1 MASHHPQAIS
11 DNISTLLHQPSWKEW
26 DELQI
31 FVTNLPRDITTGEL
45 WSCFTREG
53 HIHKIDIKEDSRGLR
68 NGNATVSFKP
78 PPMKAFWR
86 IRPYFIRLRHGG
98 RAAVELRIDQQLHLF
113 SPSTPQHTQRK
124 SPEVMKMWA
133 NSIDFGIMY
142 DQISMMIMHTVK
154 SRAQK
159 KIEFV
164 QNMLHREIVVVFE
177 VDIKDSTT
185 GQPQFRSGPASGC
198 VRTETFRFHIPLA
211 RLSKV
216 YVTHEDAD
224 WVEFVLSLETP
235 PHFSRK
241 LPEKDT
247 HDEKA
252 RFWSEN
258 YAWYRQTD
266 IIYSPATLKSSPVAL
281 RKSKPIIDIG
291 RWKTY
296 RFSFDKAK
304 NDRIQYLLMWQA
316 LRDYNVQV
324 EPLAD
329 FKVAPNRESVVWDYI
344 DNRLSMPRTASSALR
359 DLMAA
364 DELHPIPFPVRYLLE
379 VCISHGCLSEYNLGR
394 DFVSRLR
401 LMNGCEACNLLEYIA
416 NQGKRIF
423 DPMTIFDLQVIKKP
437 ASEPQIPHYCT
448 WVRSATVTPSTI
460 YYHVPTVEISN
471 RVIRHYSE
479 HADRFL
485 RVRFTD
491 ELLER
496 KIFSTDKDTANEVF
510 TRIKRTMQNGIVIG
524 ERHYL
529 FLAFGNSQF
538 REGGAYFFAPL
549 PYLHPQQMR
558 AWMGSFTHIKSI
570 AVYAARL
577 GQCFSTTRAITGTK
591 PEVHEIEDVER
602 NGLVFTDGVGRMSPL
617 LACLVASELGIL
629 RTCPEPPSVFQFRLE
644 GCKGVLAVSAAAAP
658 KEISISIRP
667 SQHKFDA
674 VGEVLE
680 IVRWSQLAAANLNR
694 QLIIVLSALG
704 VADSVFLTKQRQQLS
719 SLEKAMTDEKTALG
733 LLQKDIDPNQMTL
746 TLAGMLLDG
755 FQQFQDPFVVSLL
768 RLWRAWSIKCL
779 KEKARILVSQGAFLF
794 GCVDETGQLRG
805 HYRTKSP
812 TEDETS
818 LPQIF
823 VQLSKDLD
831 GNDNPWVVRGPMIL
845 ARNPSLHP
853 GDIRIVYGVD
863 VAELHHFKDVI
874 VMPQTG
880 DIPLGRMCSGG
891 DLDGDDYLVFWDKE
905 LFPSEWNH
913 EPMDYTPPPKM
924 EVRRRIT
931 ADDLTSY
938 FVTYMKNDNLPTI
951 AHAHLALA
959 DFLDEGVKAPKCLQL
974 AALHSMAVD
983 YLKTGVPA
991 QLTRELRPSQWPHFM
1006 EKEHQ
1011 KQYHSRKILGKLY
1024 DEVELVGFEPA
1035 YTLTFDSRILS
1046 AYQLD
1051 QSILDDAYEVKKEY
1065 DIAVRRIMAQHD
1077 IKSDFEVWST
1087 FVLHH
1092 SRKMKDFKFHEEIGN
1107 LSASLKDRFRSRCYE
1122 KAGNDRDIKHFVGAM
1137 YTVTAEEVT
1146 LAVRERRLLEEEEEI
1161 ENLTP
1166 AKMPFI
1172 SFPWVFHDLLGKIA
1186 KDGQSKADGRKDVSL
1201 SLLVDQSDHTSKNNA
1216 VLPTHEEQDTS
1227 ETGHRVTHCGQTLEL
1242 VGGIGSELDTTE
1254 GQPVTPSSGF
1264 SEATSDS
1271 GSLID
1276 CVVPEGFSELVC
1288 NGDDKL
1294 YETDSEANEEHEELA
1309 VSEEKDADKDDQVN
1323 EEDQAIVCITP
1334 KSSAF
1339 EKLGKL
1345 IEL

>member
-1 MASHHPQAIS
+1 M
-11 DNISTLLHQPSWKEW
+11 
-26 DELQI
+26 
-31 FVTNLPRDITTGEL
+31 
-45 WSCFTREG
+45 
-53 HIHKIDIKEDSRGLR
+53 
-68 NGNATVSFKP
+68 KP
-78 PPMKAFWR
+78 FWGT
-86 IRPYFIRLRHGG
+86 RPYFIHLRHGG
-98 RAAVELRIDQQLHLF
+98 RAAIELRIERSLHL
-113 SPSTPQHTQRK
+113 SSLPSLQHPK
-124 SPEVMKMWA
+124 FPEVMKMWA
-133 NSIDFGIMY
+133 SSIDFGIMY
-142 DQISMMIMHTVK
+142 DQASMMILHTVE
-154 SRAQK
+154 SRVHK

-177 VDIKDSTT
+177 VDIKDSTG
-185 GQPQFRSGPASGC
+185 GQPQSRSGPTSGH
-198 VRTETFRFHIPLA
+198 VRAETLRFHIPLA

-216 YVTHEDAD
+216 YVTHENAD
-224 WVEFVLSLETP
+224 RIELVLSLETP
-235 PHFSRK
+235 PTFSRK

-266 IIYSPATLKSSPVAL
+266 IVYSPATLKSLPVAL

-304 NDRIQYLLMWQA
+304 NSQTQYLLMCQT
-316 LRDYNVQV
+316 LGDYNVQV

-329 FKVAPNRESVVWDYI
+329 FRIAPTRESAVWDYI
-344 DNRLSMPRTASSALR
+344 DNRLTTPQTASSALQ
-359 DLMAA
+359 DLMTA

-379 VCISHGCLSEYNLGR
+379 VCISHGCLNEYTLGR
-394 DFVSRLR
+394 DFILRLR
-401 LMNGCEACNLLEYIA
+401 FMNGSDACNLLEYIA

-423 DPMTIFDLQVIKKP
+423 DPMTVFDLQINKKP

-479 HADRFL
+479 HGDRFL

-524 ERHYL
+524 ERHYQ

-591 PEVHEIEDVER
+591 PDVHEIEDVER
-602 NGLVFTDGVGRMSPL
+602 NGMVFTDGVGRISPL

-629 RTCPEPPSVFQFRLE
+629 RTSPEPPSVFQFRLE

-658 KEISISIRP
+658 REISISIRP

-694 QLIIVLSALG
+694 QLIIVLSTLG

-755 FQQFQDPFVVSLL
+755 FQQSQDPFVVSLL

-779 KEKARILVSQGAFLF
+779 KEKARILISQGAFLF

-805 HYRTKSP
+805 HYRTKSGSK
-812 TEDETS
+812 DETS

-823 VQLSKDLD
+823 VQLSKDSD
-831 GNDNPWVVRGPMIL
+831 GNNNPRVMKGPMIL

-863 VAELHHFKDVI
+863 VTELHHLKDVI

-905 LFPSEWNH
+905 LFPPEWNH
-913 EPMDYTPPPKM
+913 EPMDYTPPPKT
-924 EVRRRIT
+924 EVSRRIT

-959 DFLDEGVKAPKCLQL
+959 DFLNEGVKAPKCLQL

-1011 KQYHSRKILGKLY
+1011 KQYQSRKILGKLY

-1035 YTLTFDSRILS
+1035 YDLTFDSRILS

-1051 QSILDDAYEVKKEY
+1051 YNILDDAYEVKKEY

-1107 LSASLKDRFRSRCYE
+1107 LSSSLKDRFRSRCYE
-1122 KAGNDRDIKHFVGAM
+1122 KAGNDRDIQHFVAAM
-1137 YTVTAEEVT
+1137 YTVTAKEVA
-1146 LAVRERRLLEEEEEI
+1146 LAVKERHLLEEEEGI
-1161 ENLTP
+1161 ENSTP
-1166 AKMPFI
+1166 ARMPFI
-1172 SFPWVFHDLLGKIA
+1172 SFPWVFHDLLCKIA
-1186 KDGQSKADGRKDVSL
+1186 KDGQSKADEKKDMYL
-1201 SLLVDQSDHTSKNNA
+1201 SLLTGQSDHTSKNNA
-1216 VLPTHEEQDTS
+1216 LLPQNEEQAIS
-1227 ETGHRVTHCGQTLEL
+1227 ETEHRITHCGETLEL
-1242 VGGIGSELDTTE
+1242 VGGIGSGLDTTE
-1254 GQPVTPSSGF
+1254 AQPVTPSSGF
-1264 SEATSDS
+1264 SEATSGA
-1271 GSLID
+1271 GSLVD
-1276 CVVPEGFSELVC
+1276 CIVPEDFSGLGC
-1288 NGDDKL
+1288 NGDDNI
-1294 YETDSEANEEHEELA
+1294 YETDSEASEEHEELA
-1309 VSEEKDADKDDQVN
+1309 VGEEKDAGKDDQVN
-1323 EEDQAIVCITP
+1323 EKDETVVCITSR
-1334 KSSAF
+1334 SSAL
-1339 EKLGKL
+1339 EKMAKL

>member
-1 MASHHPQAIS
+1 MASHHPQAVS
-11 DNISTLLHQPSWKEW
+11 DNISTLRHEPSWRDW
-26 DELQI
+26 DELQVL
-31 FVTNLPRDITTGEL
+31 VTNLPRDITTGEL
-45 WSCFTREG
+45 WSCFRREG
-53 HIHKIDIKEDSRGLR
+53 HINKIDIKEDSRGFR
-68 NGNATVSFKP
+68 NGKATVSFKP
-78 PPMKAFWR
+78 PPMKAFWG
-86 IRPYFIRLRHGG
+86 IRPYFVHLRHGG
-98 RAAVELRIDQQLHLF
+98 RAAVELRLEQKLRIF
-113 SPSTPQHTQRK
+113 SFLSPQHPQRK
-124 SPEVMKMWA
+124 YPEVMKMCA
-133 NSIDFGIMY
+133 NSVDFGVMY
-142 DQISMMIMHTVK
+142 DQRSMMIMHTSK
-154 SRAQK
+154 STVQK

-164 QNMLHREIVVVFE
+164 QNMLHREIVAVFE
-177 VDIKDSTT
+177 VDIKDSAN
-185 GQPQFRSGPASGC
+185 GQPPFQGGPASGY
-198 VRTETFRFHIPLA
+198 VRTETFRFHTPLA

-216 YVTHEDAD
+216 YITQENAD
-224 WVEFVLSLETP
+224 RIELVMSLETP
-235 PHFSRK
+235 PAFSRK

-252 RFWSEN
+252 RFWSEH

-266 IIYSPATLKSSPVAL
+266 IVYSPATLKSSPVAL
-281 RKSKPIIDIG
+281 RKLKPIIDIG

-304 NDRIQYLLMWQA
+304 NSQSQYWLMCQA

-329 FKVAPNRESVVWDYI
+329 FRIAPTRELVVWDYI
-344 DNRLSMPRTASSALR
+344 DNRLATPETASSALQ

-364 DELHPIPFPVRYLLE
+364 NEIHPVSFPVRYLLE
-379 VCISHGCLSEYNLGR
+379 VCISHGCLNEYNLDR
-394 DFVSRLR
+394 DFISRLR
-401 LMNGCEACNLLEYIA
+401 LMDGSDACNLLEYIA

-448 WVRSATVTPSTI
+448 WMQSATVTPSTI

-496 KIFSTDKDTANEVF
+496 KIFSTDKDTSNEVF

-524 ERHYL
+524 ERHYV

-538 REGGAYFFAPL
+538 RDGGAYFFAPL

-602 NGLVFTDGVGRMSPL
+602 NDLVFTDGVGRISPL

-629 RTCPEPPSVFQFRLE
+629 RTSPEPPSVFQFRLE
-644 GCKGVLAVSAAAAP
+644 GCKGILAVSAVAAP

-674 VGEVLE
+674 IGEVLE
-680 IVRWSQLAAANLNR
+680 IVRWSQLVAANLNR
-694 QLIIVLSALG
+694 QLIIVLSTLG
-704 VADSVFLTKQRQQLS
+704 VADSVFLKKQRQQLS

-733 LLQKDIDPNQMTL
+733 LLQRDIDPNQMTL
-746 TLAGMLLDG
+746 TLAGMILDG

-779 KEKARILVSQGAFLF
+779 KEKARILISQGAFLF

-812 TEDETS
+812 AEDETS

-823 VQLSKDLD
+823 VQLSKDFD
-831 GNDNPWVVRGPMIL
+831 GNSNPWVVKGPMIL

-863 VAELHHFKDVI
+863 VAELHHLKDVV

-905 LFPSEWNH
+905 LFPPEWNH

-924 EVRRRIT
+924 EVRRPIT
-931 ADDLTSY
+931 SDDLTSY

-959 DFLDEGVKAPKCLQL
+959 DFMDEGVKASKCLQL

-983 YLKTGVPA
+983 YFKTGVPA

-1024 DEVELVGFEPA
+1024 DEIDLVGFEPV
-1035 YTLTFDSRILS
+1035 YHLTFDSRILS

-1107 LSASLKDRFRSRCYE
+1107 LSSSLKDRFRSRCYE
-1122 KAGNDRDIKHFVGAM
+1122 KAGSEKDIKHFVAAM
-1137 YTVTAEEVT
+1137 YTVTAEEVA
-1146 LAVRERRLLEEEEEI
+1146 LAVRERRLLEKEEEV

-1172 SFPWVFHDLLGKIA
+1172 SFPWIFHDLLGKIA
-1186 KDGQSKADGRKDVSL
+1186 KDDQSKAEGRTDVGP
-1201 SLLVDQSDHTSKNNA
+1201 SLLIDQGEQTTKNSA
-1216 VLPTHEEQDTS
+1216 VLPTHEEPNTS
-1227 ETGHRVTHCGQTLEL
+1227 ETGNRVTHCGQTLEL
-1242 VGGIGSELDTTE
+1242 VGGIGSGLDTTE
-1254 GQPVTPSSGF
+1254 AQPLTPSSEF
-1264 SEATSDS
+1264 SEGISDS
-1271 GSLID
+1271 ESLVD
-1276 CVVPEGFSELVC
+1276 CIVPEGFSGSIG
-1288 NGDDKL
+1288 NGDDKTF
-1294 YETDSEANEEHEELA
+1294 ETDSEADEEHEEFA
-1309 VSEEKDADKDDQVN
+1309 VDEEKDTDQVSEKDEN
-1323 EEDQAIVCITP
+1323 IVWVTP
-1334 KSSAF
+1334 RPSAL
-1339 EKLGKL
+1339 EKLAKL
-1345 IEL
+1345 IEQ